1 MIRALGALLVFA
13 GGGSVSLLTVARKR
27 REIAAAGELLYALH
41 RLEREIRCEKKPL
54 PPLFQALAEETKG
67 EGQRFFAGL
76 IQRWEAAPETPLP
89 QLWLAQSCALLL
101 PEEGRRVWRELGRR
115 LAGDEESLQGALRLA
130 SEELEELRRR
140 LERALPEAR
149 RLSAAVCLSAS
160 AFLVLLLF

>member
-13 GGGSVSLLTVARKR
+13 GGGSVSLLWVARRR

-54 PPLFQALAEETKG
+54 PPLFRALAEETKG

-76 IQRWEAAPETPLP
+76 MRRWEAEPETPLP
-89 QLWLAQSCALLL
+89 QLWLAQSDTLLL
-101 PEEGRRVWRELGRR
+101 PQEGRRVWQELGRR

-130 SEELEELRRR
+130 AEELEELRRR

-160 AFLVLLLF
+160 AFLVLLLL